1 MTDCILNVC
10 LHIKLITGGPCFF
23 SPHPRPMAFYGLRLR
38 RHLPLNSSRKFGSI
52 MLKYDVKTNI
62 WQREICGDKNVIT
75 RLCLHSPVVRHSF
88 VLFICPSLWLLS
100 GSQTMISYSR
110 PGVTKHFETG
120 SYFKGT

>member
-62 WQREICGDKNVIT
+62 WHGKFVETKMSSRGFVYT
-75 RLCLHSPVVRHSF
+75 HRLYAIRLRCLFALHY
-88 VLFICPSLWLLS
+88 
-100 GSQTMISYSR
+100 GS
-110 PGVTKHFETG
+110 
-120 SYFKGT
+120 